1 MKLVSHTGGFGRV
14 EGGDVLPMG
23 GDLVSWLAG
32 APVGSGERTPLSGL
46 RLRAPVPHPGKIF
59 GVGLNYRD
67 HAKETGQ
74 PVPEVPIL
82 FAKFA
87 NSVIGPGE
95 PIVVPAATR
104 RPDYEAEL
112 GVVIGST
119 AREVSVDDA
128 LDHVA
133 GYLCCNDVSARD
145 LQLSTSQ
152 WTQGKAIDTFLPCG
166 PWLVT
171 SDEVPDPQALAIRC
185 ILNGEVMQ
193 DSSTAQMVF
202 GVAELVSFISQ
213 TCTLEPGDLIATG
226 TPPGVGFARTPP
238 VWLKDGDEVTIE
250 IDGLG
255 ALTNPV
261 SRKEQARQAP
271 SDVRPLATPAP
282 PALPSRHG

>member
-1 MKLVSHTGGFGRV
+1 MRLVSFAGGFGRV
-14 EGGDVLPMG
+14 EGEEVLPMG
-23 GDLVSWLAG
+23 GDLVSWLLG
-32 APVGSGERTPLSGL
+32 APVVEDPAMPLDSVGL
-46 RLRAPVPHPGKIF
+46 LAPVPRPGKIF

-67 HAKETGQ
+67 HAEETGQ
-74 PVPEVPIL
+74 PVPEEPIL

-87 NSVIGPGE
+87 NAVIGPGE

-119 AREVSVDDA
+119 AREVSVGDA
-128 LDHVA
+128 LGHVA

-145 LQLSTSQ
+145 LQTATSQ
-152 WTQGKAIDTFLPCG
+152 WTRGKAIDTFLPCG

-171 SDEVPDPQALAIRC
+171 PDEVPDPQALGIRC
-185 ILNGEVMQ
+185 TLNGDVMQ
-193 DSSTAQMVF
+193 DSRTDQMVF

-213 TCTLEPGDLIATG
+213 ACTLEPGDLIATG

-238 VWLKDGDEVTIE
+238 VWLQDGDQVTVK

-261 SRKEQARQAP
+261 SRKA
-271 SDVRPLATPAP
+271 
-282 PALPSRHG
+282 

>member
-1 MKLVSHTGGFGRV
+1 MKLVSFAGGFGRV
-14 EGGDVLPMG
+14 EGEGVLPLG
-23 GDLVSWLAG
+23 DDLVSWLEG
-32 APVGSGERTPLSGL
+32 APVVEGVAMPLDSLG
-46 RLRAPVPHPGKIF
+46 LRAPVPRPGKIF

-67 HAKETGQ
+67 HAEETGQ

-87 NSVIGPGE
+87 NSVIGPGQ

-112 GVVIGST
+112 GVVIGSS
-119 AREVSVDDA
+119 AREVSVDEA
-128 LDHVA
+128 LGHVA

-145 LQLSTSQ
+145 LQTATSQ
-152 WTQGKAIDTFLPCG
+152 WTRGKAIDTFLPCG

-171 SDEVPDPQALAIRC
+171 SDEVPDPQALGIRC
-185 ILNGEVMQ
+185 MLNGEVMQ
-193 DSSTAQMVF
+193 DSSTEQMVF

-213 TCTLEPGDLIATG
+213 ACSLEPGDLIATG

-238 VWLKDGDEVTIE
+238 VWLHDGDEVTVE

-261 SRKEQARQAP
+261 GRKE
-271 SDVRPLATPAP
+271 
-282 PALPSRHG
+282 

>member
-1 MKLVSHTGGFGRV
+1 MKLVSFAGGFGRV
-14 EGGDVLPMG
+14 EGEGVLPLG
-23 GDLVSWLAG
+23 DDLVSWLEG
-32 APVGSGERTPLSGL
+32 APVVEGVATPLDSL
-46 RLRAPVPHPGKIF
+46 RLRAPVPRPGKIF

-67 HAKETGQ
+67 HAEETGQ

-87 NSVIGPGE
+87 NSVIGPGQ

-112 GVVIGST
+112 GVVIGSS

-128 LDHVA
+128 LGHVA

-145 LQLSTSQ
+145 LQTATSQ
-152 WTQGKAIDTFLPCG
+152 WTRGKAIDTFLPCG

-171 SDEVPDPQALAIRC
+171 SDEVPDPQALGIRC
-185 ILNGEVMQ
+185 MLNGEVMQ
-193 DSSTAQMVF
+193 DSSTGQMVF

-213 TCTLEPGDLIATG
+213 ACSLEPGDLIATG

-238 VWLKDGDEVTIE
+238 VWLHDGDEVTVE

-261 SRKEQARQAP
+261 GRKE
-271 SDVRPLATPAP
+271 
-282 PALPSRHG
+282 